1 MRYLFVHQNFP
12 AQFLHLL
19 RHLVAQQKHDIV
31 FVGEANQNRMDGVR
45 RVLYQMPAKF
55 GAGTFPVAADFE
67 AAALRAHAVAKVCR
81 ETKKLGY
88 EPDIIIGH
96 HGWGELLNLGDVW
109 PGVPMLGYHEFFY
122 HLDDYDV
129 GFDPEF
135 PNPVENFAR
144 IRAKNA
150 VNLLALNNPGHGQT
164 PTAFQLGSYPEWARA
179 RISLLPEGVDTEKC
193 CPAPAI
199 ARRAFKLGDVVVA
212 PREKLVTY
220 VARDLEPYR
229 GFHVMMR
236 AIPRLLAERPDV
248 RVVMVGGDGVSYG
261 ARLAHDTW
269 RDYMLRELGP
279 RFDPARCHFAGKLPY
294 DDYRRLLQR
303 SDAHVYLTYPFVLS
317 WSLRESLSCGCAV
330 VASDTEPVREFIR
343 HRRQGLLTPFH
354 DPLKLADR
362 ILELLED
369 RDLANRLRENARR
382 YAEKNLTMG
391 RYLAAYDKL
400 IDDVIERRVPA

>member
-1 MRYLFVHQNFP
+1 MHGGDAAAVVTDVQMPGALNG
-12 AQFLHLL
+12 LE
-19 RHLVAQQKHDIV
+19 LVAILD
-31 FVGEANQNRMDGVR
+31 R
-45 RVLYQMPAKF
+45 L
-55 GAGTFPVAADFE
+55 
-67 AAALRAHAVAKVCR
+67 
-81 ETKKLGY
+81 
-88 EPDIIIGH
+88 
-96 HGWGELLNLGDVW
+96 W
-109 PGVPMLGYHEFFY
+109 PGVPVLGYHEFFY

-164 PTAFQLGSYPEWARA
+164 PTAFQLGSYPAWARE

-193 CPAPAI
+193 SPAPAI
-199 ARRAFKLGDVVVA
+199 ARRVFKLGDVAVA

-229 GFHVMMR
+229 GFHIMMR
-236 AIPRLLAERPDV
+236 AIPRLLAERPDL

-261 ARLAHDTW
+261 ARLANDTW
-269 RDYMLRELGP
+269 RDFMLRELGS
-279 RFDPARCHFAGKLPY
+279 RFDPSRCHFVGKLPY

-317 WSLRESLSCGCAV
+317 WSLREALSCGCAV

-354 DPLKLADR
+354 DPAKLADR

-369 RDLANRLRENARR
+369 RDLAGRLRENARR
-382 YAEKNLTMG
+382 LAEKTLTMD

-400 IDDVIERRVPA
+400 IDDVIERRLPA